1 MKVLP
6 NYYLSY
12 ARIRAGRQAPI
23 NIYIGRVCSPRIDAI
38 ISHATLPGGFF
49 VVSCAII
56 EGRLREEQVATTA
69 NLSLISAWAIGS
81 WGLLLASLILTNP
94 PMIGPLGV
102 TLWFILLLSA
112 LATTLTLGAYSLK
125 RFLGLES
132 TPTNRLKVA
141 WRQGGLL
148 GAYLTLLLAMSS
160 LGQLAL
166 RDAVLLAAIIVCTEL
181 LIRFRRGISHE

>member
-38 ISHATLPGGFF
+38 ISYATLSGGFF

-56 EGRLREEQVATTA
+56 EGRLREERVATTA

-81 WGLLLASLILTNP
+81 WGLLLASLFLTNP
-94 PMIGPLGV
+94 TMIGPLGV
-102 TLWFILLLSA
+102 TLWFLVLLSA
-112 LATTLTLGAYSLK
+112 LATALTVGVYSLK
-125 RFLGLES
+125 RFIDHGP
-132 TPTNRLKVA
+132 TPSIRLRVS
-141 WRQGGLL
+141 WRQGGLI
-148 GAYLTLLLAMSS
+148 GAYLTLLLAMRS

-181 LIRFRRGISHE
+181 FIRFRMGISHE